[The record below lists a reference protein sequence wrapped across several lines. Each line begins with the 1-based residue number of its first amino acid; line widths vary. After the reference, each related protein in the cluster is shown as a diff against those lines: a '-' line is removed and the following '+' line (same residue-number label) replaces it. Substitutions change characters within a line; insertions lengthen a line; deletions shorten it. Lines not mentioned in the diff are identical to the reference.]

1 MEESHNNQQDLLD
14 LSSNDSDSHNDWWS
28 LTESST
34 ESTMSDDLNL
44 SESSFAAEEHL
55 SPEFY
60 SCTKEESESIIESL
74 NQMLENSNTNSAMGD
89 VLSSF
94 GFW

>member
-1 MEESHNNQQDLLD
+1 MEESQYNNQQDLSD
-14 LSSNDSDSHNDWWS
+14 VSSMDSSELYKDWWS
-28 LTESST
+28 LTEST
-34 ESTMSDDLNL
+34 ESTMSDDRVNL
-44 SESSFAAEEHL
+44 SESSFEEHL
-55 SPEFY
+55 SPEYY

-89 VLSSF
+89 VMASF